1 MARDAELDRLHAAQQ
16 RAFERK
22 QEAYRVQQSAW
33 ERRSAVRDT
42 MNRAYELKQCAR
54 DEQNQAWQH
63 YSSVKSYNGP
73 RIDSLNAAQ
82 ERAFQDMKRAY
93 ENASSAYERRAGAGA
108 SSYAADGRR
117 YKEEAQNYVAERRR
131 LVEEI
136 RVARAQLDAH
146 KPGFQ
151 RAKEDFAAARQA
163 FQAAKAAHERAQA
176 DFKRAK
182 AEFDAAAKAFQARL
196 KVVRA
201 RQRQHRDME
210 SWRIA
215 AKAGVP
221 LKYRDEVVISTGKDG
236 NINIYFGGISKPDG
250 PGHGH
255 YSLNQQGQ
263 LLYKRDPFSP
273 HGKQNFVIAEDSSG
287 TLYDRRVRRD
297 TLPMGV
303 RNRDNDTKERTS
315 VFYDRNRDID
325 LHVTQYYHDNYRL
338 SWDTDGESDRRYHWT
353 DQNVSS
359 KHPQRHTPPYD
370 A

>member
-1 MARDAELDRLHAAQQ
+1 MARDAELDRLHAVQQ

-22 QEAYRVQQSAW
+22 QEAYRAQQSAW

-42 MNRAYELKQCAR
+42 MNRAYELKQRAR
-54 DEQNQAWQH
+54 DEQDQAWQR

-82 ERAFQDMKRAY
+82 ERAFQDMRRAY
-93 ENASSAYERRAGAGA
+93 ENASSAYERRDGAGA

-117 YKEEAQNYVAERRR
+117 YKEEAQDYVAERRR

-151 RAKEDFAAARQA
+151 RAKEDFAAARQV

-182 AEFDAAAKAFQARL
+182 AEFDAAAKAFKTRL
-196 KVVRA
+196 DKVKTADQKR
-201 RQRQHRDME
+201 RDDKK
-210 SWRIA
+210 SIA

-221 LKYRDEVVISTGKDG
+221 IQHRNNVVVSTDTDG
-236 NINIYFGGISKPDG
+236 NTNIYFGGVGAPDG

-255 YSLNQQGQ
+255 YVLDKYGIVTYRRNPS
-263 LLYKRDPFSP
+263 DP
-273 HGKQNFVIAEDSSG
+273 HGRQNYVDTDGVRG
-287 TLYDRRVRRD
+287 TLYDRRARRN

-303 RNRDNDTKERTS
+303 GNRDNDTKERTS

-338 SWDTDGESDRRYHWT
+338 SWDTDGESDKKRHWT
-353 DQNVSS
+353 NQNLSR
-359 KHPQRHTPPYD
+359 KHPLRHKPPED
-370 A
+370 AQ

>member
-22 QEAYRVQQSAW
+22 QEAYRAQQSAW

-42 MNRAYELKQCAR
+42 MNRAYELKQRAR

-73 RIDSLNAAQ
+73 RIDSLNAEQ

-93 ENASSAYERRAGAGA
+93 ENASSAYERRDGAGA

-182 AEFDAAAKAFQARL
+182 AEFDAAAKAFQTRL
-196 KVVRA
+196 DKVKTANQKR
-201 RQRQHRDME
+201 RDDKK
-210 SWRIA
+210 SIA

-221 LKYRDEVVISTGKDG
+221 IQHRNNVVISTDTDG
-236 NINIYFGGISKPDG
+236 NTNIYFGGVGAPDG

-255 YSLNQQGQ
+255 YVLDGNGNVT
-263 LLYKRDPFSP
+263 YKRDPFDP
-273 HGKQNFVIAEDSSG
+273 HGSQNFQRNKEVVKRKLDRAATSPRRKQYHDGTITVKVKSG
-287 TLYDRRVRRD
+287 YHRD
-297 TLPMGV
+297 TDSIV
-303 RNRDNDTKERTS
+303 TDFIIIDRATS
-315 VFYDRNRDID
+315 REEHLHLGID
-325 LHVTQYYHDNYRL
+325 EETGAVLFEEWRKNH
-338 SWDTDGESDRRYHWT
+338 
-353 DQNVSS
+353 
-359 KHPQRHTPPYD
+359 
-370 A
+370 